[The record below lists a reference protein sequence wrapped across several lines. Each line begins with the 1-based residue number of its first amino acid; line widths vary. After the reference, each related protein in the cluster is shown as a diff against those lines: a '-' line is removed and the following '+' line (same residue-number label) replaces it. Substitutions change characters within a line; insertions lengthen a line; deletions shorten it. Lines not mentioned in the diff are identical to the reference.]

1 MYKIGEFSKI
11 MNIPIRTLRY
21 YDEQNI
27 LKPRYIDKYTGYRL
41 YDEENIIELEL
52 ILILKSVNFTLSE
65 ISEYKDNLS
74 SDILKEKQLEIKNT
88 IFQLES
94 KYEKINKMRENIQS
108 SKTKGKVLTLN
119 TKDNKN
125 ENERRKKNEE
135 KFN

>member
-119 TKDNKN
+119 TKDN